1 MADAVTKTQTLHYCK
16 QCGAITNSP
25 LLNQLI
31 EAKDQHLN
39 ELKHEVIGLTLKLKV
54 AADMLRDV
62 ELFLGAN
69 KENLYRKEHVRKR
82 DGSIELAEVPTM
94 QKIVLDKVM
103 MTIRELKK

>member
-1 MADAVTKTQTLHYCK
+1 
-16 QCGAITNSP
+16 
-25 LLNQLI
+25 
-31 EAKDQHLN
+31 
-39 ELKHEVIGLTLKLKV
+39 
-54 AADMLRDV
+54 MLRDV